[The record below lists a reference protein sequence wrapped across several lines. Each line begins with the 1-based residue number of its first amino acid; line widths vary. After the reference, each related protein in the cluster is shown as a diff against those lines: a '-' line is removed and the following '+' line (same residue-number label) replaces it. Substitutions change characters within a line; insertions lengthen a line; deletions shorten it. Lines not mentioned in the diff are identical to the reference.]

1 MSPPEATG
9 PLAGF
14 LARGRPLIADGG
26 LATALEARGHR
37 LDTRLWSAQ
46 LLVSRPDAIR
56 DVHAEY
62 LAAGADCVST
72 ASYQASFPGFR
83 EQGYDDAEAA
93 GFLKLSVALAV
104 EARDRYWA
112 VQANRTG
119 RLRPL
124 VAASTGPYG
133 AYLADGSEYDGR
145 YGVGFGV
152 LDEFHRRRFRLFARS
167 AADLI
172 LCETIP
178 SGLEVEAL
186 LGILEE
192 TPDAWVWMSFCCAD
206 GARLWDG
213 TPVEEVARLCDR
225 AARVAAVGVNCVAP
239 AHVGELI
246 GRIRTVTD
254 LPVIAYPN
262 SGEVYD
268 AHTGTWH
275 WPANGA
281 GGAGEPVLDAR
292 AWIARGAAGVGG
304 CCRVDPAGIRAL
316 RRQIA
321 GVPLASSGGSPGR
334 GPGAARPQR

>member
-1 MSPPEATG
+1 MSPAEGDG
-9 PLAGF
+9 PLAPF
-14 LARGRPLIADGG
+14 LARGKPLLADGG

-37 LDTRLWSAQ
+37 LDTRLWSAE
-46 LLVSRPDAIR
+46 LLVSNPDAIR

-83 EQGYDDAEAA
+83 EQGYRDGQAA
-93 GFLKLSVALAV
+93 ALLELSVALAV

-124 VAASTGPYG
+124 VAASVGPYG

-145 YGVGFGV
+145 YGVEPRV
-152 LDEFHRRRFRLFARS
+152 LAEFHRRRLRVLASS

-186 LGILEE
+186 LGTLEE
-192 TPDAWVWMSFCCAD
+192 TPDAWVWMCFCCAD
-206 GARLWDG
+206 AARLWDG
-213 TPVEEVARLCDR
+213 TPVEEVARRCGRADR
-225 AARVAAVGVNCVAP
+225 VVAVGVNCVAP

-254 LPVIAYPN
+254 LPLVAYPN

-268 AHTGTWH
+268 ARTGTWH
-275 WPANGA
+275 WPAHGA
-281 GGAGEPVLDAR
+281 GGGGEPIPDAR
-292 AWIARGAAGVGG
+292 DWIARGAAGVGG
-304 CCRVDPAGIRAL
+304 CCRVGPAGIRAL

-321 GVPLASSGGSPGR
+321 GVRLAPSGGSPVGGFGPSGR
-334 GPGAARPQR
+334 RR

>member
-1 MSPPEATG
+1 MSPTERAG
-9 PLAGF
+9 PLAPF

-37 LDTRLWSAQ
+37 LDTRLWSAEV
-46 LLVSRPDAIR
+46 LVSDPDAIR
-56 DVHAEY
+56 DIHAEY

-72 ASYQASFPGFR
+72 ASYQASFTGFR
-83 EQGYDDAEAA
+83 DQGYDDAEAA
-93 GFLKLSVALAV
+93 GLLELSVALAV

-112 VQANRTG
+112 DPADRAG

-124 VAASTGPYG
+124 VAASAGPYG

-145 YGVGFGV
+145 YGVEAPV
-152 LDEFHRRRFRLFARS
+152 LDAFHRRRFRLFARS
-167 AADLI
+167 GADLI

-178 SGLEVEAL
+178 SGLEVEVV
-186 LGILEE
+186 LGILAE
-192 TPDAWVWMSFCCAD
+192 TPEAWAWMSFCCGD

-213 TPVEEVARLCDR
+213 TPVEEAARLCDR
-225 AARVAAVGVNCVAP
+225 AERVAAVGVNCVAP

-246 GRIRTVTD
+246 GRVRTATD
-254 LPVIAYPN
+254 LPVVVYPN

-281 GGAGEPVLDAR
+281 RRAGEPTPDAR
-292 AWIARGAAGVGG
+292 DWIARGAAGVGG
-304 CCRVDPAGIRAL
+304 CCRVGPAGIRAL
-316 RRQIA
+316 RRQVA
-321 GVPLASSGGSPGR
+321 GVTLPPCGGSPRGR
-334 GPGAARPQR
+334 FGAGGPQR

>member
-1 MSPPEATG
+1 MNPTERAG
-9 PLAGF
+9 PLAPF
-14 LARGRPLIADGG
+14 LARGRLLIADGG

-37 LDTRLWSAQ
+37 LDTRLWSAEI
-46 LLVSRPDAIR
+46 LVSDPDAIR
-56 DVHAEY
+56 GIHADY
-62 LAAGADCVST
+62 LAAGADCVSS
-72 ASYQASFPGFR
+72 ASYQASFAGFR
-83 EQGYDDAEAA
+83 EQGYDDDEAA
-93 GFLKLSVALAV
+93 RLLELSVALAV
-104 EARDRYWA
+104 EARDEFWSD
-112 VQANRTG
+112 QANRAG

-124 VAASTGPYG
+124 VAASAGPYG

-145 YGVGFGV
+145 YGVESRV

-178 SGLEVEAL
+178 SGLEVEVL
-186 LGILEE
+186 LGILAE
-192 TPDAWVWMSFCCAD
+192 TPQAWAWMSFCCAD

-225 AARVAAVGVNCVAP
+225 TERVAAVGVNCVAP

-246 GRIRTVTD
+246 GRIRTGTD
-254 LPVIAYPN
+254 LPVIVYPN

-281 GGAGEPVLDAR
+281 GGAGEPTFDAHD
-292 AWIARGAAGVGG
+292 WIARGAAGVGG
-304 CCRVDPAGIRAL
+304 CCRVGPAGIRSL
-316 RRQIA
+316 RRQVA
-321 GVPLASSGGSPGR
+321 GVMLARSGGSPGGGSGAR
-334 GPGAARPQR
+334 GPRR